1 MKNLAIITAR
11 SGSKGLKN
19 KNIKLLN
26 GKPLIAYSIEAA
38 QKSNLF
44 TEIMV
49 STDSEEYAEIALKLG
64 AKVPFLRSKTNSED
78 NSGSW
83 DVVMEVLK
91 NYLKAGQKYDTI
103 CLLQP
108 TSPLRT
114 YDDIDNGY
122 KLLIEKKADSII
134 AVCEMEHSPL
144 WSNTLPRDLS
154 MKEFL
159 NKKIADKPRQFLPTY
174 YRING
179 ALYIKKINYKN
190 DDVHLLDENSFALIM
205 QRRHSIDIDTEFDF
219 KIAEILLSCE

>member
-1 MKNLAIITAR
+1 M
-11 SGSKGLKN
+11 
-19 KNIKLLN
+19 
-26 GKPLIAYSIEAA
+26 
-38 QKSNLF
+38 
-44 TEIMV
+44 
-49 STDSEEYAEIALKLG
+49 
-64 AKVPFLRSKTNSED
+64 
-78 NSGSW
+78 
-83 DVVMEVLK
+83 
-91 NYLKAGQKYDTI
+91 
-103 CLLQP
+103 QP

-144 WSNTLPRDLS
+144 WSNTLPGDLS

-159 NKKIADKPRQFLPTY
+159 NKKIADKPRQLLPTF

-190 DDVHLLDENSFALIM
+190 DDVYLLDENSFALIM

-219 KIAEILLSCE
+219 KMAEILLSCE